1 MDSPS
6 LHDQR
11 LAFVAGLLLDGRSQ
25 RVLDLGCGAGR
36 LLARLLDDPQFT
48 HLTGLDASASALAVA
63 RGELAAHV
71 TAGRLALLHGQVFTP
86 HPGATGADAV
96 TLVEVIEHLDPQ
108 RLSEAERCVFA
119 HYRPSLVVV
128 TTPNVEYNPLLGLR
142 DSQRRDPEH
151 RFEWPRDRFRA
162 WAGGVA
168 RRNGYRVQTGG
179 IGPVDA
185 DAGAPTQ
192 YALFRRSPA

>member
-1 MDSPS
+1 MEQPS

-11 LAFVAGLLLDGRSQ
+11 LAFVTGELLGTKAQ

-36 LLARLLDDPQFT
+36 LLARLLANPRFSQV
-48 HLTGLDASASALAVA
+48 TGLDASASALAVA
-63 RGELAAHV
+63 RGELAAHL
-71 TAGRLALLHGQVFTP
+71 ASGRLVLLQGQVFEP
-86 HPGATGADAV
+86 HREAGAADAV
-96 TLVEVIEHLDPQ
+96 TLVEVIEHLEPR
-108 RLSEAERCVFA
+108 RLSEAERCVFER
-119 HYRPSLVVV
+119 YRPGCVVV

-142 DSQRRDPEH
+142 DGQRRDPEH

-162 WAGGVA
+162 WANGVA
-168 RRNGYRVQTGG
+168 RRNGYRVRFGG

-192 YALFRRSPA
+192 YAVFRRDPA

>member
-6 LHDQR
+6 LHDRR
-11 LAFVAGLLLDGRSQ
+11 LAFVTGLLLDAKAG

-36 LLARLLDDPQFT
+36 LLARLVREPGFT
-48 HLTGLDASASALAVA
+48 RITGLDASASSLAVA
-63 RGELAAHV
+63 RGELAAHLES
-71 TAGRLALLHGQVFTP
+71 GRLVLLHGQVYAP
-86 HPGATGADAV
+86 HPGAGDADAV

-108 RLSEAERCVFA
+108 RLSAAERCVFG
-119 HYRPSLVVV
+119 HYRPPLVVV

-142 DSQRRDPEH
+142 EGQRRDPEH
-151 RFEWPRDRFRA
+151 RFEWPRERFRS
-162 WAGGVA
+162 WATGVA

-179 IGPVDA
+179 IGPTDA

-192 YALFRRSPA
+192 YAVFRRGPA